1 MGLHSLARQPNTPG
15 MKGSSF
21 RFRLERV
28 RGLRERK
35 EETAKQAL
43 GVALAHHARGE
54 QALRTVEYR
63 LAGARAAQLHAT
75 ATPTSAVDLLAH
87 QAYLERTE
95 AARRATRDELARRK
109 GELARRRDAL
119 TAASRDRQ
127 ALERLK
133 QHRREEY
140 EREEARQEGLVLDE
154 IAITRFRR
162 NAA

>member
-1 MGLHSLARQPNTPG
+1 

-28 RGLRERK
+28 RALRERK

-43 GVALAHHARGE
+43 GDALDHHARGE
-54 QALRTVEYR
+54 RALRTVEHA
-63 LAGARAAQLHAT
+63 LDGARAAQRHAS
-75 ATPTSAVDLLAH
+75 AGPINAVDLLAH

-95 AARRATRDELARRK
+95 AARRATCDELARREH
-109 GELARRRDAL
+109 ELARRRDAL
-119 TAASRDRQ
+119 TAATRDLQ

-140 EREEARQEGLVLDE
+140 DREAARQEGLVLDE
-154 IAITRFRR
+154 LAVTRFRR
-162 NAA
+162 SAA

>member
-1 MGLHSLARQPNTPG
+1 

-35 EETAKQAL
+35 EDTAKQAL
-43 GVALAHHARGE
+43 VVALAHHERGE
-54 QALRTVEYR
+54 LALRKVEHK
-63 LAGARAAQLHAT
+63 LESARAAQRDAAT
-75 ATPTSAVDLLAH
+75 GPTSAVDLLAH

-95 AARRATRDELARRK
+95 AARRATSDDLKRRAVELT
-109 GELARRRDAL
+109 RRRDAL
-119 TAASRDRQ
+119 ASASRDRQ

-133 QHRREEY
+133 QHRREEHD
-140 EREEARQEGLVLDE
+140 REAARQEGLVLDE

-162 NAA
+162 SAA

>member
-1 MGLHSLARQPNTPG
+1 

-43 GVALAHHARGE
+43 VVALAHHAHGE
-54 QALRTVEYR
+54 QALRTAEHK
-63 LAGARAAQLHAT
+63 LASAQAAQLDAAAGT
-75 ATPTSAVDLLAH
+75 TSAVDLLAH
-87 QAYLERTE
+87 QAYLERAE
-95 AARRATRDELARRK
+95 AARRASRDDLTRREL
-109 GELARRRDAL
+109 ELTRRRDAL
-119 TAASRDRQ
+119 ASASRDRQ

-133 QHRREEY
+133 RHRREEHD
-140 EREEARQEGLVLDE
+140 REVARQEGLVLDE

-162 NAA
+162 SAA